1 MKKLKLSI
9 LLLAVAAFFV
19 GCKPDPAIVLPL
31 DQPSTF
37 TVPTDGA
44 DVNFQFNSN
53 VKWSVASDVEW
64 ATVTPAS
71 GTPGDITIK
80 VTITANPNPED
91 RTAKIKITAETV
103 FCEFTITQTKKDNI
117 VPQGDGKLTV
127 VTKGGE
133 AKFSFTANTP
143 WVATTTDKWITIKP
157 ATGDAGAATIS
168 LTAAPSKDVN
178 ERKGT
183 VKITAGTANFDVLL
197 TQGQMDSLSFKKQDL
212 YLLDHKGGNITFT
225 VNTNVAYTVKL
236 DPKTPVDWLTVV
248 STKAF
253 ASNTVTLNIKANA
266 TLNHRAA
273 RFVVEAPSLKI
284 SDTTTVAQYGANDW
298 AVDMTTIMQ
307 VSPTAHVSMA
317 VYGTELFV
325 ARGDEKKVYVI
336 DGQKG
341 TLMRTI
347 NADFVVGCIK
357 NDDAGNILVTKRTTW
372 DSNKNDYTDAFFE
385 IYSMHPNGTFTKLFE
400 SFIWGGT
407 LGTGCSVRGNIR
419 TKALMVVPMEGI
431 PGITATNRFRVFEI
445 NNNVVTQIL
454 SGMSEPMIAWGIGGM
469 DPGNSWGGKGFWDL
483 AANNFPQIVPLGTS
497 MADGFILSGVYSE
510 NIVYKLGAPN
520 DHGLCEGTPLLTQRG
535 DGWAYGYQDIDVRML
550 GTKRVAVLTPST
562 FFPQWGLPGLV
573 RIFDFSDLNGLAAE
587 KSDVDNTKYLIAHPD
602 IIPFAPVG
610 EDAPAGLSPS
620 SDVAFSYISPN
631 LSLYYI
637 DHNSRTIQKWTVPYS
652 TTTQS
657 RR

>member
-37 TVPTDGA
+37 TVPTDGV

-53 VKWSVASDVEW
+53 VKWSVTSDAEW
-64 ATVTPAS
+64 ATITPAS
-71 GTPGDITIK
+71 GEPGDITIK
-80 VTITANPNPED
+80 ITVAANPDPDD

-103 FCEFTITQTKKDNI
+103 FYEFTITQTKKDAI
-117 VPQGDGKLTV
+117 TPQGDGKLTV

-133 AKFSFTANTP
+133 AKFSFTTNTP

-183 VKITAGTANFDVLL
+183 VKITAGTATFDVSL
-197 TQGQMDSLSFKKQDL
+197 TQGQMDSLSFKKQES
-212 YLLDHKGGNITFT
+212 YMLDHKGGNITFT
-225 VNTNVAYTVKL
+225 VNTNVPYTVTI
-236 DPKTPVDWLTVV
+236 DSNTPAEWLTVV

-253 ASNTVTLNIKANA
+253 ASNTVTLNVKANT
-266 TLNHRAA
+266 TLNHRLAK
-273 RFVVEAPSLKI
+273 FVVSAQGFAN
-284 SDTTTVAQYGANDW
+284 DTTSVIQLGANDW

-325 ARGDEKKVYVI
+325 ARGDENKVYVI

-347 NADFVVGCIK
+347 ESDFVIGCIK
-357 NDDAGNILVTKRTTW
+357 NDDAGNIIVTKRTTW
-372 DSNKNDYTDAFFE
+372 DSNKEDYADAFFE
-385 IYSMHPNGTFTKLFE
+385 IYSMHPNGTFTNLYGTY
-400 SFIWGGT
+400 IWGGT

-419 TKALMVVPMEGI
+419 TKALMVVPIEGI
-431 PGITATNRFRVFEI
+431 PAITVTNQFRVFEI
-445 NNNVVTQIL
+445 NNGVVTQIL
-454 SGMSEPMIAWGIGGM
+454 SGLSEPMRVWGIGGM
-469 DPGNSWGGKGFWDL
+469 DPGNSWGGKGFWNT

-520 DHGLCEGTPLLTQRG
+520 DHGLCEGTQLLTQRP

-562 FFPQWGLPGLV
+562 FFPQWGMPGLV
-573 RIFDFSDLNGLAAE
+573 RIFDFSDLDALAAE
-587 KSDVDNTKYLIAHPD
+587 KSDIDNTKYLMAHPD

-631 LSLYYI
+631 ISLYYI
-637 DHNSRTIQKWTVPYS
+637 DHNSRTIQKWTIPYS
-652 TTTQS
+652 TTSQA